1 MKFLTKFLQLRF
13 VPSSIDL
20 ALLLLRLWI
29 GGSMLMLHGWS
40 KLTAFSTVAPNFPDP
55 LGVGST
61 MSLALTVLAEVLG
74 SLLIIVGLF
83 TRLGALLGGIAMA
96 VAFFLVKGGQLT
108 GASNGELAFIFLAAY
123 ATLFLSGGGRYAL
136 DMKIAAS
143 SAPKSV

>member
-1 MKFLTKFLQLRF
+1 MKFLTKLLQLRF

-29 GGSMLMLHGWS
+29 GGSMLVLHGWT
-40 KLTAFSTVAPNFPDP
+40 KLTGFSAMAPNFPDP

-61 MSLALTVLAEVLG
+61 SSLALTVVAEVAA
-74 SLLIIVGLF
+74 SVLLILGLF
-83 TRLGALLGGIAMA
+83 TRLAALLGGITMA

-108 GASNGELAFIFLAAY
+108 GANNGELAFIFLAAY
-123 ATLFLSGGGRYAL
+123 AALFLAGGGRHAL
-136 DMKIAAS
+136 DMKIAAA